1 MMYIKKTVI
10 LAIALLLPL
19 SMSAQKRKK
28 RAAKKPVVEVPQED
42 PRITSMREMTQQIII
57 IDSIVADKDQLLS
70 QLRLS
75 DETGRIVSSVDFFG
89 EGDSTTVFIN
99 EMGNKAYLSQPDD
112 SLHQQL
118 CTSDL
123 LGGEWSKP
131 QLLKGISEGISEAA
145 YPFMLA
151 DGTTFYFAGK
161 GEESI
166 GGYDIFM
173 TRYDA
178 RSNSFLK
185 PENIGMPFNS
195 EANDYLFAIDEYA
208 HIGYFVSDRRQ
219 PEGKAC
225 LYIFIPKESRKTYDP
240 IVYTEAE
247 IRGYADIS
255 SIADTW
261 GNGEERNAALAR
273 YYDISINSLKAANT
287 NSQPEDNTIAS
298 QELVINDAL
307 TYSSTKDFRSREAA
321 VLYKQLIEARQ
332 QLCSLNGQLEKSR
345 SYYSKATGAE
355 KQSLRREILQAE
367 TEVIQLNSQ
376 IQTLEK
382 ETRNAEIKIIK

>member
-1 MMYIKKTVI
+1 MYIKKTVI
-10 LAIALLLPL
+10 LTIALLLSL

-28 RAAKKPVVEVPQED
+28 HVVKKPVVEEPQED

-75 DETGRIVSSVDFFG
+75 EETGRIVSSVDFFG

-247 IRGYADIS
+247 IRGFADIS

-261 GNGEERNAALAR
+261 GNGEERSAALAR
-273 YYDISINSLKAANT
+273 YQAISINNMKATNTDAQPDDNAVASL
-287 NSQPEDNTIAS
+287 
-298 QELVINDAL
+298 ELVINDAL
-307 TYSSTKDFRSREAA
+307 TYSSARDFRSREAA

-332 QLCSLNGQLEKSR
+332 QLCLLNEQLEKSR
-345 SYYSKATGAE
+345 SFYPQAAGAE
-355 KQSLRREILQAE
+355 KKSLQREILQAE
-367 TEVIQLNSQ
+367 AEVTKLHSHIQY
-376 IQTLEK
+376 LEK
-382 ETRNAEIKIIK
+382 ETRNAEIKVIN

>member
-10 LAIALLLPL
+10 LTIALLLSL

-28 RAAKKPVVEVPQED
+28 HVVKKPVVEEPQED

-247 IRGYADIS
+247 IRGFADIS

-307 TYSSTKDFRSREAA
+307 TYSSAKDFRSREAA

-332 QLCSLNGQLEKSR
+332 QLCTLNGQLEKSR

-355 KQSLRREILQAE
+355 KQSLKREILQSE

-376 IQTLEK
+376 IQALEK

>member
-10 LAIALLLPL
+10 LTIALLLPL

-131 QLLKGISEGISEAA
+131 QLLKGISEGISETA
-145 YPFMLA
+145 YPFMMA
-151 DGTTFYFAGK
+151 DGMTFYFAGK

-178 RSNSFLK
+178 RINSFLK

-240 IVYTEAE
+240 IVYTDAE
-247 IRGYADIS
+247 IRGFADIS

-273 YYDISINSLKAANT
+273 YYDISINSLKAMNT

>member
-1 MMYIKKTVI
+1 MNIRKTVI

-28 RAAKKPVVEVPQED
+28 RVKKPVVEVPQED
-42 PRITSMREMTQQIII
+42 PRITSMREMTQQITI
-57 IDSIVADKDQLLS
+57 IDSIVTDKDQLLS
-70 QLRLS
+70 QLLLS
-75 DETGRIVSSVDFFG
+75 NETGRILSSSAFWG
-89 EGDSTTVFIN
+89 KGDSTTVFVN
-99 EMGNKAYLSQPDD
+99 EMGNKAYFSQPDD
-112 SLHQQL
+112 SLKQQL

-131 QLLKGISEGISEAA
+131 QLLNGISEGISETA

-151 DGTTFYFAGK
+151 DGLTFYFAGK

-178 RSNSFLK
+178 HNNSFLK

-225 LYIFIPKESRKTYDP
+225 LYIFIPQSSRKTYDP
-240 IVYTEAE
+240 IVYTPAE
-247 IRGYADIS
+247 IRGFADIS

-273 YYDISINSLKAANT
+273 YHAISINNMKATNT
-287 NSQPEDNTIAS
+287 DAQPDDNTVAS
-298 QELVINDAL
+298 LELVINDAL
-307 TYSSTKDFRSREAA
+307 TYSSARDFRSREAA

-332 QLCSLNGQLEKSR
+332 QLCLLNEQLEKSR
-345 SYYSKATGAE
+345 SFYPQAAGAE
-355 KQSLRREILQAE
+355 KKTLQREMLQAE
-367 TEVIQLNSQ
+367 AEVTKLYSRIG
-376 IQTLEK
+376 TLEK
-382 ETRNAEIKIIK
+382 EARNAEIKVIN

>member
-1 MMYIKKTVI
+1 MYIKKTVI
-10 LAIALLLPL
+10 LTIALLLSL

-28 RAAKKPVVEVPQED
+28 HVVKKPVVEEPQED

-240 IVYTEAE
+240 IVYTDAE
-247 IRGYADIS
+247 IRGFADIS

-273 YYDISINSLKAANT
+273 YYDISINSLKAMNT

-307 TYSSTKDFRSREAA
+307 TYSSAKDFRSREAA

>member
-1 MMYIKKTVI
+1 MNIRKTVI

-19 SMSAQKRKK
+19 SISAQKRKK
-28 RAAKKPVVEVPQED
+28 RVKKPVVEVPQED
-42 PRITSMREMTQQIII
+42 PRITSMREMTQQITI
-57 IDSIVADKDQLLS
+57 IDSIVTDKDQLLS
-70 QLRLS
+70 QLLLS
-75 DETGRIVSSVDFFG
+75 DETGRILSSSAFWG
-89 EGDSTTVFIN
+89 KGDSTTVFVN
-99 EMGNKAYLSQPDD
+99 EMGNKAYFSQPDD
-112 SLHQQL
+112 SLKQQL

-131 QLLKGISEGISEAA
+131 QLLNGISEGISETA

-151 DGTTFYFAGK
+151 DGLTFYFAGK

-178 RSNSFLK
+178 HNNSFLK

-225 LYIFIPKESRKTYDP
+225 LYIFIPQSSRKTYDP
-240 IVYTEAE
+240 IVYTPAE
-247 IRGYADIS
+247 IRGFADIS

-261 GNGEERNAALAR
+261 GNGEERSAALAR
-273 YYDISINSLKAANT
+273 YHAISINNMKATNT
-287 NSQPEDNTIAS
+287 DAQPDDNTVAS
-298 QELVINDAL
+298 LELVINDAL
-307 TYSSTKDFRSREAA
+307 TYSSAREFRSREAA

-332 QLCSLNGQLEKSR
+332 QLCLLNEQLEKSR
-345 SYYSKATGAE
+345 SFYPQAAGAE
-355 KQSLRREILQAE
+355 KKTLQREMLQAE
-367 TEVIQLNSQ
+367 AEVTKLYSRIG
-376 IQTLEK
+376 TLEK
-382 ETRNAEIKIIK
+382 EARNAEIKVIN

>member
-10 LAIALLLPL
+10 LTIALLLSL

-28 RAAKKPVVEVPQED
+28 HVVKKPVVEEPQED

-195 EANDYLFAIDEYA
+195 EANDYLFTIDEYA

-247 IRGYADIS
+247 IRGFADIS